1 MTWWCSALT
10 GSNDSASFQIERR
23 SKIGNQRP
31 FAYYV
36 NKRAFKGGRFPELLL
51 VTVREAQGDSAPQ

>member
-1 MTWWCSALT
+1 MSVRDHTLI

-31 FAYYV
+31 FA
-36 NKRAFKGGRFPELLL
+36 
-51 VTVREAQGDSAPQ
+51 